1 MNPVY
6 LDTIRRFEG
15 FSARAQWDYAQN
27 TNGYGTRALYPGE
40 VIDKTEAERR
50 FRSEIADARK
60 IVDRFAPDVD
70 EGTKAAL
77 TSLTFNAGTT
87 WTKSG
92 LGEAGRAG
100 DLDTARELFPQY
112 SKAGGETLAGL
123 VARRAAE
130 AAWIGSGMAPGSVVS
145 AAAPTVSATT
155 AAPAVAEAS
164 PAPAPAS
171 VTAMVSG
178 QAPSFAGPM
187 APSLPVDSA
196 LLARILSSDVA
207 NTGRMALLRANEA
220 LRLRAEDNDGR
231 RMPPPAVRI

>member
-15 FSARAQWDYAQN
+15 FTDRAQWDYAQH

-40 VIDKTEAERR
+40 VIDKAEAERR
-50 FRSEIADARK
+50 FQSEIADARK
-60 IVDRFAPDVD
+60 VVDRFAPNAD

-87 WTKSG
+87 WTRSG
-92 LGEAGRAG
+92 LGEAVRAG
-100 DLDTARELFPQY
+100 DLDTARALFQQY
-112 SKAGGETLAGL
+112 TKAGGETLSGL
-123 VARRAAE
+123 VARRMAE
-130 AAWIGSGMAPGSVVS
+130 AAWIGSGVTPD
-145 AAAPTVSATT
+145 AAASAIIQGATAAAAAGTSPPAPTAATAPAGAQVPTVLDTT
-155 AAPAVAEAS
+155 AA
-164 PAPAPAS
+164 
-171 VTAMVSG
+171 
-178 QAPSFAGPM
+178 

-220 LRLRAEDNDGR
+220 LRLRADDNDGR
-231 RMPPPAVRI
+231 RMPPAAVRV

>member
-15 FSARAQWDYAQN
+15 FTDRAQWDYAQH

-40 VIDKTEAERR
+40 VIDKAEAERR
-50 FRSEIADARK
+50 FQSEIADARK
-60 IVDRFAPDVD
+60 VVDRFAPNAD

-92 LGEAGRAG
+92 LGEAVRAG
-100 DLDTARELFPQY
+100 DLDTARTLFQQY
-112 SKAGGETLAGL
+112 TKAGGETLSGL
-123 VARRAAE
+123 VARRMAE
-130 AAWIGSGMAPGSVVS
+130 AAWIGSGVTPD
-145 AAAPTVSATT
+145 AAASAIIQGATAAAAAGTSPPAPTAATAPAGAQVPTVLDTT
-155 AAPAVAEAS
+155 AA
-164 PAPAPAS
+164 
-171 VTAMVSG
+171 
-178 QAPSFAGPM
+178 

-220 LRLRAEDNDGR
+220 LRLRADDNDGR
-231 RMPPPAVRI
+231 RMPPAAVRV